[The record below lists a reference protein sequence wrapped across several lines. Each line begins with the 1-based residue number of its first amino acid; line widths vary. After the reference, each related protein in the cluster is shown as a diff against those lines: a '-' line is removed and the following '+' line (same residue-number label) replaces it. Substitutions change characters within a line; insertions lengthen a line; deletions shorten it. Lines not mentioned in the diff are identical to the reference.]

1 MNIRT
6 FLFLG
11 AALIMAGATAFLA
24 RGWLDAQRA
33 ALLASMQQPQEQG
46 SPAPPTTYVLVAQN
60 HMPTGHFVQPED
72 LSWQA
77 WPEDTLMFGYVR
89 KGEGSIELFVGT
101 VVRTPMTPGE
111 PITEARVVRPGERGF
126 LAAVLN
132 PGMRAVAAKIDA
144 TSGVA
149 GFIFPGDRVDI
160 ILTHSVK
167 IVGLNPTDPDE
178 EITRKAGETVLHDVR
193 VLAINQTTYN
203 EEGQPL
209 VGKTVTLEVTPKQ
222 AEMVRVTAAMG
233 RLSLSL
239 RSLAAAPSEPEDMQR
254 PVADRD
260 DEKARLDGRAVAGNA
275 EGYAFDQ
282 PLNNYLGRFLRRD
295 GRTHTWDAEVS
306 QLLDPPIPMPSAT
319 HQLQVGRGSETAILE
334 FSTGRNPFE
343 YLLQDRNRD
352 DEKGFEDLFRDLLKE
367 KGDGEVAAAY

>member
-1 MNIRT
+1 MNLRT
-6 FLFLG
+6 PLILG

-33 ALLASMQQPQEQG
+33 ALLASMQLPQEQG
-46 SPAPPTTYVLVAQN
+46 SPARPTTYVLVAQN
-60 HMPTGHFVQPED
+60 HMPTGHFVQAED

-77 WPEDTLMFGYVR
+77 WPEDTLNSSYVR
-89 KGEGSIELFVGT
+89 KEEGSMELFVGT

-149 GFIFPGDRVDI
+149 GFIFPGDRVDV
-160 ILTHSVK
+160 ILTHSIK
-167 IVGLNPTDPDE
+167 IIGLHPTKKDKA
-178 EITRKAGETVLHDVR
+178 ITRKAGETVLHDIR
-193 VLAINQTTYN
+193 VLAINQSTYN

-222 AEMVRVTAAMG
+222 AEMVRITAAMG
-233 RLSLSL
+233 SLSLSL
-239 RSLAAAPSEPEDMQR
+239 RSLVDAPSEPEDAQH
-254 PVADRD
+254 PAADRD
-260 DEKARLDGRAVAGNA
+260 GEQARLDGRAVADKA
-275 EGYAFDQ
+275 EAYAFDQ

-334 FSTGRNPFE
+334 FSTGRSPFE
-343 YLLQDRNRD
+343 YLLQDRNRK
-352 DEKGFEDLFRDLLKE
+352 DEKGFEDLFRDFFKE
-367 KGDGEVAAAY
+367 KGDEEVAATY